1 MLEGTPKYPLEG
13 LVSHL
18 TRVERNMRLRR
29 KRLMEALADDEIA
42 PTVRVKAPGADGP
55 GREGRKEAGS
65 LCFHFQR
72 IILQSKSL
80 MRCFACA
87 KGLLLPFTII
97 LPRESSGELFSKHAR
112 NKRNP
117 VPAGGRDHWCA
128 MQ

>member
-1 MLEGTPKYPLEG
+1 MLEGTPEYPLEG
-13 LVSHL
+13 LVTHL

-97 LPRESSGELFSKHAR
+97 LPRVIWRAVFETCAEQEESGSR
-112 NKRNP
+112 QWP
-117 VPAGGRDHWCA
+117 WP
-128 MQ
+128 

>member
-55 GREGRKEAGS
+55 EKGRAGKR
-65 LCFHFQR
+65 LV
-72 IILQSKSL
+72 L
-80 MRCFACA
+80 FA
-87 KGLLLPFTII
+87 FIFNV
-97 LPRESSGELFSKHAR
+97 SYFSPSH
-112 NKRNP
+112 
-117 VPAGGRDHWCA
+117 
-128 MQ
+128 